1 MNSVSVGGKADINA
15 IVNDQCCPVE
25 CYPTQLPRTA
35 QKSTWLFRLGFVAK
49 LDQGR
54 ACRNQLFR
62 ITRYRRDRIWL
73 RREAGEVDD
82 GVKTGQ
88 DHESLVYRDLVRRLG
103 TCATLLPVSPAP
115 LSKEGP
121 VLWHRAGNERKN
133 AVQRPE
139 RNRTMRPVVLMI
151 LMLAICGGC
160 NSGPGSS
167 PQQASKPVEPSK
179 CEIAS
184 MTNADSP
191 WQYSEKKNEM
201 DGRETTIAGLRN
213 FGTGQQIILRCS
225 GSDLRSD
232 ALCSRGK
239 L

>member
-1 MNSVSVGGKADINA
+1 
-15 IVNDQCCPVE
+15 
-25 CYPTQLPRTA
+25 
-35 QKSTWLFRLGFVAK
+35 
-49 LDQGR
+49 
-54 ACRNQLFR
+54 
-62 ITRYRRDRIWL
+62 
-73 RREAGEVDD
+73 
-82 GVKTGQ
+82 
-88 DHESLVYRDLVRRLG
+88 
-103 TCATLLPVSPAP
+103 
-115 LSKEGP
+115 
-121 VLWHRAGNERKN
+121 
-133 AVQRPE
+133 
-139 RNRTMRPVVLMI
+139 MRPVVLMI
-151 LMLAICGGC
+151 LTLAICGGC

-232 ALCSRGK
+232 ALCSRGNSKCMWLWMIWLIPVAMYGFVLTMERRSGNRGAARMTIK
-239 L
+239 LCLLRMPERLWRSCLKAKNFFLNIRRMKKCRKPSTFTLPD